1 METDA
6 MIEAFGRLPTTD
18 ARLQAIEAL
27 MQTLSPHEWR
37 AVHSI
42 VAARAFQFDIIG
54 HLPVELVAQIFSYLD
69 TSTPYRLQPV
79 YYPQP
84 MWTYTILRCCRF
96 LGNGATYCA
105 ALLSSGTACYPG
117 TVPYIKM

>member
-1 METDA
+1 MDTDA

-18 ARLQAIEAL
+18 ARLRAIEAL

-42 VAARAFQFDIIG
+42 AAARAFQFDIIG
-54 HLPVELVAQIFSYLD
+54 RLPVELVAQIFSYLD

-84 MWTYTILRCCRF
+84 MWAYTIL
-96 LGNGATYCA
+96 
-105 ALLSSGTACYPG
+105 
-117 TVPYIKM
+117 KML